1 MDLSIKRTI
10 ITITTL
16 LVSVASL
23 VAQQAEPVRAVIVLG
38 KDSTWYAH
46 QAEAWEA
53 AVKKYPKSEEAWRN
67 LFYAKYYLKFWY
79 NGVQEQVTPGT
90 SVLERMEQAIPESFT
105 YNLCRYKISMA
116 HNSEFAERALTMI
129 PDNVDLEAVA
139 DLLGYLW
146 RSSAD
151 LDKGARG
158 AQFNEML
165 KWQYEGGYYP
175 DFALR
180 YNYNQLEG
188 MPENAIYVGH
198 GDLDLFPKI
207 MMQRAMNLHADKF
220 FVVNSFLFIKD
231 YRDRIC
237 AHLGIAP
244 YESEEAQFELPKF
257 VHYLSEQTGRPV
269 YLNVSVPYDLG
280 ALSSEK
286 IKEFCNCL
294 YQEGLLLK
302 YSSTPYDNAEAALRA
317 FEKYHLEY
325 LTEPRFRTETYWK
338 GSEKL
343 QVNYATLLP
352 NFIQRF
358 KSAGDTARAQKLY
371 RILRASI
378 TNTQLDEPTKQ
389 RYLLHLENF
398 RP

>member
-1 MDLSIKRTI
+1 MNKKR
-10 ITITTL
+10 ITIVLAAL
-16 LVSVASL
+16 LMSAVSL
-23 VAQQAEPVRAVIVLG
+23 VAQQAEPVHAVIVSG
-38 KDSTWYAH
+38 KDSTWYAS

-53 AVKKYPKSEEAWRN
+53 EVKKYPKSEEAWRN
-67 LFYAKYYLKFWY
+67 LFYAKYYLKYWY
-79 NGVQEQVTPGT
+79 NGAQEQVTPGT

-116 HNSEFAERALTMI
+116 SNSEFAERALTMI

-146 RSSAD
+146 RMAAD
-151 LDKGARG
+151 LEKGERG

-207 MMQRAMNLHADKF
+207 MMQKAMNLHADKF
-220 FVVNSFLFIKD
+220 FVVSSFLFIKD
-231 YRDRIC
+231 YRDSIC

-244 YESEEAQFELPKF
+244 YESEEEQFELPKF
-257 VHYLSEQTGRPV
+257 IHYLSEQTSRPI
-269 YLNVSVPYDLG
+269 YLNVSVPYNLDS
-280 ALSSEK
+280 LSNEG

-302 YSSTPYDNAEAALRA
+302 YSPTPYDNAEAALRA

-343 QVNYATLLP
+343 QVNYATLLS

-358 KSAGDTARAQKLY
+358 KSAGDVARAQKLY
-371 RILRASI
+371 HILRASI
-378 TNTQLDEPTKQ
+378 TNTQLDEPTKL
-389 RYLLHLENF
+389 RYLQHLENF